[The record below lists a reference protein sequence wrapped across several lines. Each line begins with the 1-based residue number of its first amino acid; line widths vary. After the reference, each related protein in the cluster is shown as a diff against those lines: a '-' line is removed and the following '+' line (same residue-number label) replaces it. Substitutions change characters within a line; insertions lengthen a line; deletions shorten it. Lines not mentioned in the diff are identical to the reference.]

1 MDYLAVDV
9 GGSTIKYAIIDDE
22 LQIKERGKVPTP
34 SDSLDQFKHTMA
46 LLYAKYNNRVDGI
59 AMSLPGMINKHNNKV
74 QIPGALHYNQDT
86 DILSELRGVTTP
98 RLTIENDAKCAALC
112 EVRYGALK
120 NTSVG
125 CVIIIGTGIGGG
137 ITIGNE
143 VFTGTHGF
151 AGEFSYLS
159 TDWSKSSGFDKKWA
173 IESSAFTLVKS
184 ISDAVGQ
191 TNLDGPS
198 AFEYCNQ
205 GNENALVALKQY
217 TDIIAMGCFNLQA
230 TLDPDKIAIGGGI
243 SQQPILLE
251 YIQKSMD
258 EIYAK
263 MPMNV
268 PQCVIVPCQYHND
281 SNLIGALA
289 HYKTIYHGF

>member
-1 MDYLAVDV
+1 MDYLALDV
-9 GGSTIKYAIIDDE
+9 GGSTIKYAIIDDD
-22 LQIKERGKVPTP
+22 LTIKEKGKVPTP
-34 SDSLDQFKHTMA
+34 KESLDQFKHTVA
-46 LLYAKYNNRVDGI
+46 SLYAKYNGSVDGI
-59 AMSLPGMINKHNNKV
+59 AMSLPGMINKHTNKI
-74 QIPGALHYNQDT
+74 QIPGALQYNQDV
-86 DILSELRGVTTP
+86 DILTELRGVTTP

-120 NTSVG
+120 HTSVG

-159 TDWSKSSGFDKKWA
+159 TDWSKTNGFDKKWA
-173 IESSAFTLVKS
+173 VQSSAFTL
-184 ISDAVGQ
+184 IGAIAQAVGEAQ
-191 TNLDGPS
+191 LDGPA
-198 AFEYCNQ
+198 AFEYCNN
-205 GNENALVALKQY
+205 GNEKALAALKEY

-230 TLDPDKIAIGGGI
+230 TVDPDKIAIGGGI

-258 EIYAK
+258 EIYQK
-263 MPMNV
+263 MPMPV
-268 PQCVIVPCQYHND
+268 PQSVIVPCQYHND

-289 HYKTIYHGF
+289 HYKSVFQGI